1 MCTSCTETRV
11 FDTCLEKSYR
21 WVPPGGSPPA
31 ETGAGSWTSA
41 YPGSPAEELQTH
53 QKAEENILHDT

>member
-1 MCTSCTETRV
+1 M
-11 FDTCLEKSYR
+11 
-21 WVPPGGSPPA
+21 PPGGSPPA